1 MPKLA
6 RNKDFGTMTILTLL
20 WLLTATSCSVSF
32 HQDLFQDATLKAH
45 TVPDPYISPRIKGYY
60 KTTETSSITL
70 NCDQSSATMHYS
82 QNNALYADYS
92 TPLSVSYPSYA
103 SRDTQLKFYATYPDY
118 NPSNTIYS
126 FIHFVPSG
134 NIFTVAGGN
143 AAGSW
148 GDSGLGYD
156 AALNA
161 PAAVTVTGSI
171 VYIADTNGNRIRRL
185 DSDGYISTFA
195 GTGAAGVDDG
205 PRLTSTL
212 ARPNGICADTIGNLY
227 FTDAQNN
234 RVRKIDV
241 ATGLLST
248 IAINGDPTPIALSAP
263 SGICYDSSLNC
274 LYVAD
279 TGHDRLIQIDFSTGL
294 SSFIADS
301 SAPAF
306 LSGPTGLFLNSG
318 NTALYIA
325 DTGTHQIKKMILS
338 TSSVTIVAGTG
349 TAGFNPAPTTL
360 TASMLNGPTG
370 IWVNNAETV
379 FYIADTG
386 NHRIRYTASSIAPL
400 VVLAGVDPA
409 GVTFSGDNSD
419 PATAI
424 LNSPQSVFVDTTGTL
439 YIADTGNN
447 RIRIIPKY

>member
-1 MPKLA
+1 
-6 RNKDFGTMTILTLL
+6 MTILTLL
-20 WLLTATSCSVSF
+20 CLLTATTCNMSF
-32 HQDLFQDATLKAH
+32 HKDIFQDATRKAH

-60 KTTETSSITL
+60 KTTETASITL
-70 NCDQSSATMHYS
+70 NCSQASATIHYS
-82 QNNALYADYS
+82 QNNGLENPYLGAINIT
-92 TPLSVSYPSYA
+92 TPPN
-103 SRDTQLKFYATYPDY
+103 DTQLSFYATYPDY

-143 AAGSW
+143 NAGSW

-161 PAAVTVTGSI
+161 PAAVTFTGSAM
-171 VYIADTNGNRIRRL
+171 YIADTKNNRIRML

-195 GTGAAGVDDG
+195 GTGTAGVDDG

-248 IAINGDPTPIALSAP
+248 IAINGDPTPIALSTP

-294 SSFIADS
+294 SSIIADS
-301 SAPAF
+301 SAPAS
-306 LSGPTGLFLNSG
+306 LSGPTGLFLNST
-318 NTALYIA
+318 NTVLFIA
-325 DTGTHQIKKMILS
+325 DTGTHQIKKMVLS

-349 TAGFNPAPTTL
+349 TAGFNPAPTTP

-370 IWVNNAETV
+370 IWVNGAETEY
-379 FYIADTG
+379 YIADTG
-386 NHRIRYTASSIAPL
+386 NHRIRHKDPL
-400 VVLAGVDPA
+400 GSFLYVLAGVEHTS
-409 GVTFSGDNSD
+409 GVTFSGNNSD
-419 PATAI
+419 PALAI
-424 LNSPQSVFVDTTGTL
+424 LNSPQSVFVDSAGTI
-439 YIADTGNN
+439 YITDTGNN